1 MIWVGV
7 VPFGSDE
14 YLAAVELRREV
25 LRRPLGLD
33 YTPEQLATDN
43 DKTIIVAKDEAE
55 VVGTLMLTDEGDGTV
70 RMRAVA
76 VAESRRQEGVGRL
89 MVTESERIAC
99 ELGFSQMILHAR
111 DVAVEF
117 YRRLG
122 YEAEGEEFIEV
133 SIPHRFMQK
142 SLT

>member
-7 VPFGSDE
+7 VAFGSEE

-33 YTPEQLATDN
+33 YTSEQLSTDI
-43 DKTIIVAKDEAE
+43 DKTIVVAKDESG
-55 VVGTLMLTDEGDGTV
+55 VIGSLMLTDEGSGDI

-76 VAESRRQEGVGRL
+76 VAEARRQEGIGRQ
-89 MVTESERIAC
+89 MAIESERSGRQQ
-99 ELGFSQMILHAR
+99 GFSRMILHAR

-117 YRRLG
+117 YRRMG
-122 YEAEGEEFIEV
+122 YEVEGDEFIEV
-133 SIPHRFMQK
+133 TIPHRFMQK
-142 SLT
+142 SLV

>member
-7 VPFGSDE
+7 VAFGSDE

-33 YTPEQLATDN
+33 YTPEQLATDA
-43 DKTIIVAKDEAE
+43 DKTIVVAKDESGII
-55 VVGTLMLTDEGDGTV
+55 GTLMLTDEGSGDI

-76 VAESRRQEGVGRL
+76 VAEDRRQEGIGRL
-89 MVTESERIAC
+89 MVIESERIAR
-99 ELGFSQMILHAR
+99 EQGFNRMILHAR

-122 YEAEGEEFIEV
+122 YVVEGDEFFEV
-133 SIPHRFMQK
+133 TIPHRFMQK
-142 SLT
+142 SLI